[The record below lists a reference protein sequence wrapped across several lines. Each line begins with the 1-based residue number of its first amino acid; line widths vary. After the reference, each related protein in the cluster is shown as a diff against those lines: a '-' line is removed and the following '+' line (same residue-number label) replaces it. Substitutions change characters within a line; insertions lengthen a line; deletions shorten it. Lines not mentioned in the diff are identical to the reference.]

1 MNKGKHMHL
10 RYIKTVVVILDEIA
24 LTYVVKTKDSFY
36 AGQAL
41 NISCYFPNLP
51 DEDGLLILSLS
62 FGNHG
67 FLCKREAGGGGW
79 EHTRLGGDLPSDMLY
94 NLTNDDCNLPAAG
107 NTMTV
112 WFTITDALL
121 NLEFVCTNLNTQNKS
136 SASLQINKILGK
148 SIKKSY
154 EIKLTSKIN
163 KFACLSYLQYW
174 LCFPADHNQSQI

>member
-1 MNKGKHMHL
+1 M
-10 RYIKTVVVILDEIA
+10 

-51 DEDGLLILSLS
+51 DDDGLLILSLS

-67 FLCKREAGGGGW
+67 ILCNRGAGAGEW
-79 EHTRLGGDLPSDMLY
+79 EHTRLGNDFPSDILY

-121 NLEFVCTNLNTQNKS
+121 NLELVCTCTNLITQSQS
-136 SASLQINKILGK
+136 SMSLQINEILGK
-148 SIKKSY
+148 SIKKTY
-154 EIKLTSKIN
+154 EIKKKSKIN
-163 KFACLSYLQYW
+163 KFAGLSYLQYW
-174 LCFPADHNQSQI
+174 LCYPAGLTKVKYKMMVALCVTTLFH

>member
-136 SASLQINKILGK
+136 SASLQINEILG
-148 SIKKSY
+148 
-154 EIKLTSKIN
+154 
-163 KFACLSYLQYW
+163 
-174 LCFPADHNQSQI
+174 